1 MSKKCIKD
9 KKRPLFHTFWPKN
22 SYNQQIFC
30 TFAGQMLLKVQDSR
44 LMDLSLPRVMAIINV
59 SPDSFYTSV
68 YENGAVVKRLGGETV
83 RRLDDE
89 VVLLDAVQRAL
100 DEGADILDIGACST
114 RPGSTPVDAAVEWE
128 RLEWALKLVRSH
140 FPDAVVS
147 VDTFRADVAEKAIGL
162 GANIINDVSG
172 GEADER
178 MWDVVAKHDVP
189 YILTL
194 AQELRKGG
202 DKEGYDYTMSEVLRF
217 FEERLDRLHRMGV
230 KDVVLDPGFGFGKTL
245 ENNYTIL
252 REMEVLKVL
261 HAPMLVGVSR
271 KSMLYKPLGLEPKD
285 VLPATIAAQVM
296 ALERG
301 ANILR
306 VHDVAAAKQAIQIV
320 QLTHKN

>member
-68 YENGAVVKRLGGETV
+68 YENVEATRRLG
-83 RRLDDE
+83 DE

-162 GANIINDVSG
+162 GVNIINDVSG
-172 GEADER
+172 GDVDAR
-178 MWDVVAKHDVP
+178 MRDVVAKHDVP

-245 ENNYTIL
+245 EDNYTIL